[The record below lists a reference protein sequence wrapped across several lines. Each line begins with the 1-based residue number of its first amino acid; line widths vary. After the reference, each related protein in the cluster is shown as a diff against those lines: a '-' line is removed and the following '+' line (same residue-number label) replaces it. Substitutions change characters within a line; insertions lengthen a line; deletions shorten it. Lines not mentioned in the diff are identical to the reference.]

1 MALINGSNYAKE
13 FINVPSEAANIGEY
27 NGKQRV
33 SIDSF
38 AGAVGSDDVNFAK
51 LPIGAFI
58 LAFGNV
64 GAGTA
69 PVFSKSIGDKIDS
82 ADVLAGSDTLVC
94 TLDGDA
100 AASGKIWVEY
110 SLD

>member
-1 MALINGSNYAKE
+1 MAIINGSNYQKE
-13 FINVPSEAANIGEY
+13 FINEPSEAANIGEY

-38 AGAVGSDDVNFAK
+38 SGAAPADDVYFAK
-51 LPIGAFI
+51 LPVGAFI
-58 LAFGNV
+58 LAFGNI
-64 GAGTA
+64 GAGTS
-69 PVFSKSIGDKIDS
+69 PSFNVSIGDKLSSSTDII
-82 ADVLAGSDTLVC
+82 C

-100 AASGKIWVEY
+100 LASGKIWVEY

>member
-1 MALINGSNYAKE
+1 MANINGSNYDKE
-13 FINVPSEAANIGEY
+13 FNQEPKQAAAVGEY

-33 SIDSF
+33 AIDSF
-38 AGAVGSDDVNFAK
+38 AGAAGGDVVYFAK
-51 LPIGAFI
+51 LPANAFI
-58 LAFGNV
+58 LNLSAI

-69 PVFSKSIGDKIDS
+69 PVFNVAVGDKLS
-82 ADVLAGSDTLVC
+82 AEQDITC

>member
-1 MALINGSNYAKE
+1 MANLYGENYTKE
-13 FINVPSEAANIGEY
+13 FINDPSEAANVGEY

-38 AGAVGSDDVNFAK
+38 SGAAGGDLVSFAK
-51 LPIGAFI
+51 LPYNAFI
-58 LAFGNV
+58 LAFGNI

-69 PVFSKSIGDKIDS
+69 PTFNVAVGDKLS
-82 ADVLAGSDTLVC
+82 AIGTDIIC

-100 AASGKIWVEY
+100 LASGKIWVEY
-110 SLD
+110 ALD

>member
-1 MALINGSNYAKE
+1 MADIYGSNYQKE
-13 FINVPSEAANIGEY
+13 FINEPKEAANVGEY

-33 SIDSF
+33 AIDSF
-38 AGAVGSDDVNFAK
+38 SGAAGGDDVYCAK
-51 LPIGAFI
+51 LPANAFI
-58 LAFGNV
+58 LNLSAI
-64 GAGTA
+64 GAGTS
-69 PVFSKSIGDKIDS
+69 PVFNVAVGDKLSSEQDI
-82 ADVLAGSDTLVC
+82 VC

>member
-1 MALINGSNYAKE
+1 MAKIYGDNFNKE
-13 FINVPSEAANIGEY
+13 FIAVPSQAAAVGEY

-33 SIDSF
+33 AIDNFSGA
-38 AGAVGSDDVNFAK
+38 AGGDIVCFAK
-51 LPIGAFI
+51 LPVNAFI
-58 LAFGNV
+58 LAFNAI

-69 PVFSKSIGDKIDS
+69 PVFSAAVGDKMLV
-82 ADVLAGSDTLVC
+82 ATVLEC

-100 AASGKIWVEY
+100 LAAGKIWVEY

>member
-1 MALINGSNYAKE
+1 MADIYGSNYQKE
-13 FINVPSEAANIGEY
+13 FINEPSEAAAIGEY

-33 SIDSF
+33 AIDSF
-38 AGAVGSDDVNFAK
+38 SGAAGSDDVYFAK
-51 LPIGAFI
+51 LPAGAFI
-58 LAFGNV
+58 LAFGNI

-69 PVFSKSIGDKIDS
+69 PSFSVSVGDKLSQSTD
-82 ADVLAGSDTLVC
+82 LVC

-100 AASGKIWVEY
+100 SASGKIWVEY